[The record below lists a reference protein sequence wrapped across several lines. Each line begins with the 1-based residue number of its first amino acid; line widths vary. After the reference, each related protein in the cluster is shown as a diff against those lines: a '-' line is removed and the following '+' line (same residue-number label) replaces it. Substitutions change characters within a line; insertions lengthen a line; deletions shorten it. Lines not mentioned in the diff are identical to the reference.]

1 MIFKSPGQEQIPLLR
16 CLWKQ
21 AFGDTE
27 EYLDAFFGTAFLPER
42 SLCAF
47 DGEVLTGMLFWFDVS
62 CEERKMAYLYAV
74 ATAPEYRGRGVCRQL
89 MSRTQELLRARGYAG
104 AMLVPVT
111 DALRQMYAS
120 FGYSDCTGI
129 SETFCAVGT
138 VPAPLHRIDTAE
150 YARLRRQLLPAG
162 GVVQEKE
169 NLAFLQTFAR
179 FFAGEGFLLAADLS
193 GEALSCIELLGN
205 SRLAPEI
212 VAALGKKQGSFRC
225 PGNDRPF
232 AMFLPLQ
239 DGAPVPTYFGL
250 AFD

>member
-1 MIFKSPGQEQIPLLR
+1 MKIRNATSGDIPALRSLWQE
-16 CLWKQ
+16 
-21 AFGDTE
+21 AFGDTDPF
-27 EYLDAFFGTAFLPER
+27 LDSFFSAAFAPER
-42 SLCAF
+42 SRCVFVGDALAAA
-47 DGEVLTGMLFWFDVS
+47 LYWFDCTVGDA
-62 CEERKMAYLYAV
+62 KIAYIYAV
-74 ATAPEYRGRGVCRQL
+74 ATAAAHRGQGLCRTL
-89 MSRTQELLRARGYAG
+89 MDSTHAHLQTLGYAG
-104 AMLVPVT
+104 AVLVPGE
-111 DALRQMYAS
+111 ASLFEMYEKM
-120 FGYSDCTGI
+120 GYQVCSHMGAF
-129 SETFCAVGT
+129 SCAAG
-138 VPAPLHRIDTAE
+138 APLPLREVSADE
-150 YARLRRQLLPAG
+150 YAILRRQLLSDG